1 MGAIDGGNELGK
13 LARRVRQLETQ
24 SGSGGSGFGSGG
36 DSSHPGSGTG
46 SLLLGGDLAEASGD
60 YSIGFGAG
68 CNASGFA
75 SIAFGRFTVASGSRS
90 VAIGE
95 GSDALANFATA
106 LAGTVFSGGINGTAL
121 GYGSA
126 VLHDG
131 STAVGKS
138 ASTTAA
144 NQIRLGTAVNTTS
157 VPGNLTVDGVFS
169 NPSARH
175 LKTNIEPVCLRD
187 VFPPLYEYEYLA
199 RMGERRIGHMVDDLV
214 GTDAER
220 FVTFDE
226 DGEPAGIDYL
236 GLHGAQIAAL
246 RAENEDL
253 RGRLAT
259 LEDIVRGLTNG

>member
-1 MGAIDGGNELGK
+1 MPIDDFLDPAQESRK
-13 LARRVRQLETQ
+13 LKKAQQRAWV
-24 SGSGGSGFGSGG
+24 SGGSGGG
-36 DSSHPGSGTG
+36 DSSHPGSGAG
-46 SLLLGGDLAEASGD
+46 SLLLGGDLAAASGD

-75 SIAFGRFTVASGSRS
+75 SIAFGRFTVALGSRS

-106 LAGTVFSGGINGTAL
+106 LAGTVFSGGTYGTAL

-126 VLHDG
+126 VLHSN
-131 STAVGKS
+131 STAVGKN

-144 NQIRLGTAVNTTS
+144 NQIRMGTATETVS

-175 LKTNIEPVCLRD
+175 LKTNIEPACLRD
-187 VFPPLYEYEYLA
+187 VFPPVYEFEYLA
-199 RMGERRIGHMVDDLV
+199 RMGERRFGHMADELL

-226 DGEPAGIDYL
+226 GGEPAGVAYL
-236 GLHGAQIAAL
+236 DLHTVQIAAL
-246 RAENEDL
+246 FREVVALRAELAELRNERD
-253 RGRLAT
+253 R
-259 LEDIVRGLTNG
+259 NG